1 MSKELTLFSKEKLP
15 AYLAKVQMD
24 DVTKSLM
31 SGGVSVPR
39 ISIRG
44 SVFRKIVGGEEVM
57 QSEDRAM
64 NVIIINS
71 APSRYRTFYAKSYV
85 EGENQA
91 PTCWS
96 SDDKAPDAEVAEPQS
111 RSCADCPQNI
121 KGSGQGE
128 SKACRY
134 SQHLA
139 VLLENDLDG
148 DVLQL
153 ILPSQSIF
161 GKGENGKLPLQAY
174 VRFLASHNLPVTTVV
189 TEMRFDLSSAT
200 PKLTFKPVRPLT
212 EEEYELSRER
222 AQEQDALDAVKMIHS
237 AVPAAPKGDPF
248 ADPSA
253 DEDDEED
260 EEPAPAPKR
269 KPKPKPAV
277 KAKPAPVEDD
287 EDDEDDEYEEEVE
300 TPKKRSKPVEIPEED
315 EPTPPKRKPRP
326 APVEEDDEDDEPAP
340 APKRK
345 AKPAPVAAD
354 DEPTVRGGRKRAEVK
369 DVLSTWADDDDE

>member
-1 MSKELTLFSKEKLP
+1 MSKELTLFAKDKLP

-31 SGGVSVPR
+31 SGGTSVPR

-57 QSEDRAM
+57 KSEDRSM

-71 APSRYRTFYAKSYV
+71 APSRYRTFYAKNYV
-85 EGENQA
+85 EGENAA
-91 PTCWS
+91 PSCWS
-96 SDDKAPDAEVAEPQS
+96 SDDKSPDATVEEPQS
-111 RSCADCPQNI
+111 KSCADCPKNI
-121 KGSGQGE
+121 KGSGQGD

-148 DVLQL
+148 DILQL
-153 ILPSQSIF
+153 VLPSQSIF
-161 GKGENGKLPLQAY
+161 GKGENGKLPLMSY
-174 VRFLASHNLPVTTVV
+174 VKFLASHNLPVTTVV
-189 TEMRFDLSSAT
+189 TEMRFDLDSAT

-212 EEEYELSRER
+212 EDEYETSRDR
-222 AQEQDALDAVKMIHS
+222 AQEQDSLDAIALTYTS
-237 AVPAAPKGDPF
+237 APAAPKGNPF

-260 EEPAPAPKR
+260 EEPAPTPKR
-269 KPKPKPAV
+269 KPKPAV
-277 KAKPAPVEDD
+277 KAKPTPVEDD
-287 EDDEDDEYEEEVE
+287 EDDEYEGEVE
-300 TPKKRSKPVEIPEED
+300 APKKRSKPVEIPEED
-315 EPTPPKRKPRP
+315 EPAPPKRKPRP
-326 APVEEDDEDDEPAP
+326 APVEEDDEPAP

-345 AKPAPVAAD
+345 AKPAPVEAD
-354 DEPTVRGGRKRAEVK
+354 DEPTVRGGRKRADVK
-369 DVLSTWADDDDE
+369 DVLSAWADDDDDE